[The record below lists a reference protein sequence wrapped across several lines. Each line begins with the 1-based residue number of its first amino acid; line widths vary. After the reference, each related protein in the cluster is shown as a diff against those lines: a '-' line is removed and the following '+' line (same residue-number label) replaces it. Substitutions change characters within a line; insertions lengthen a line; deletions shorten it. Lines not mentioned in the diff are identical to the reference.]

1 MYVAFNLFFREELK
15 RPERSLLRPEI
26 EFRVDK
32 VTRFHF
38 DRQELSTQSGQR
50 HGYDYLVIA
59 TGCVPSPERIEG
71 LKEAGDHFYQYA
83 AARQLADRL
92 SRIERGRVF
101 VSVTFPKTP
110 NVPHQCGIAPI
121 ETTLMLDDYLRRR
134 GVRDKVEIVYTYP
147 TTSQL
152 LRNCLFLQRP
162 TCEVLPGIFE
172 QKGIRFQ
179 RGFTLSRVD
188 PERRIAYS
196 EEGGE
201 QPFDILMATP
211 PIRAVDVVLES
222 GVSQAEN
229 NEGWLPTDHE
239 TLKVY
244 GLENVYVIGDTVDLP
259 VSKAGGSCHN
269 QAPVIANNIAG
280 EIRLGQ
286 VCSAYDG
293 RVQAVA
299 QMGLNA
305 GMPLWYDYTHDA
317 AHAAHQAR
325 RPAAPRLQSRP
336 VLGRRK
342 ECYERATR
350 RNRRAA
356 RRPARVRRLP
366 RRRAGRARPGR
377 PAGPVG
383 RGRPARQH
391 RRPAVAGLGP
401 GGPAGPVHGGKL
413 ALLSE
418 QATSAAWIAANTL
431 RDAHARTLREERP
444 PSLTGLIGLLRDEDT
459 RRGMA
464 VALRALQTLG
474 RQMKAQRQ
482 DYADAS

>member
-1 MYVAFNLFFREELK
+1 MAMTIWSSR
-15 RPERSLLRPEI
+15 
-26 EFRVDK
+26 
-32 VTRFHF
+32 
-38 DRQELSTQSGQR
+38 
-50 HGYDYLVIA
+50 
-59 TGCVPSPERIEG
+59 GCVPSPERIEG

-92 SRIERGRVF
+92 SRIERGRVRQRHL
-101 VSVTFPKTP
+101 PKTP

-201 QPFDILMATP
+201 QPFDMATP

-317 AHAAHQAR
+317 AHAAHK
-325 RPAAPRLQSRP
+325 
-336 VLGRRK
+336 LGGLLRHGFNRGLYWAVA

-356 RRPARVRRLP
+356 RRHARVRPFLGGGPGARALADRLGLLAE
-366 RRRAGRARPGR
+366 AGRLDNIADLLSL
-377 PAGPVG
+377 ASDLVDLLD
-383 RGRPARQH
+383 QSM
-391 RRPAVAGLGP
+391 VE
-401 GGPAGPVHGGKL
+401 KL